1 MTKHVHALRSA
12 AAILVIAAAAAHADG
27 PGAYRWIDKPPQSGA
42 PELTAIDA
50 YNAGYADIQRA
61 DALDAAIAQTADRGE
76 QRRIQRETQ
85 SAYKAA
91 LKRFSEATRQDPL
104 MHEAHTYIGYTN
116 RKLGRY
122 DASLKAYAEALR
134 INPDY
139 PHAIEYQ
146 GQAYLGLNRIDD
158 AKFNYLRLYAIAPN
172 QAAKLLAAMQRWVEE
187 HRADKGLTE
196 EVQTL
201 AAWIASRPPIPA
213 DIETRSSSW

>member
-1 MTKHVHALRSA
+1 MAQHAHAFRSA
-12 AAILVIAAAAAHADG
+12 AAILLIAAAAAHADG

-42 PELTAIDA
+42 PELTAIEA

-61 DALDAAIAQTADRGE
+61 DALEASIARDADRAK
-76 QRRIQRETQ
+76 QRKIEREAQ
-85 SAYKAA
+85 SAYKTA
-91 LKRFSEATRQDPL
+91 LKRFNAATRQDPL
-104 MHEAHTYIGYTN
+104 MHEAHTYIGYAN

-158 AKFNYLRLYAIAPN
+158 AKFNYLRLYAIAPD
-172 QAAKLLAAMQRWVEE
+172 QAAKLLAAMQRWVEV
-187 HRADKGLTE
+187 HRTDRSLTE
-196 EVQTL
+196 EVQELT
-201 AAWIASRPPIPA
+201 AWIAARPPVPA

>member
-1 MTKHVHALRSA
+1 MAKHVHAFRSA
-12 AAILVIAAAAAHADG
+12 AAILLIAAAAAHADG

-42 PELTAIDA
+42 PELSAIDA

-61 DALDAAIAQTADRGE
+61 DALDAAIAQTTDRGE
-76 QRRIQRETQ
+76 QRKIEREAQ

-91 LKRFSEATRQDPL
+91 LKRFNEATRQDPL
-104 MHEAHTYIGYTN
+104 MHEAHTYIGYAN

-172 QAAKLLAAMQRWVEE
+172 QAAKLLAAMQRWAMENE
-187 HRADKGLTE
+187 SDARHQ
-196 EVQTL
+196 QTATDL
-201 AAWIASRPPIPA
+201 KAWIATRPPVTTDSGA
-213 DIETRSSSW
+213 VSSW